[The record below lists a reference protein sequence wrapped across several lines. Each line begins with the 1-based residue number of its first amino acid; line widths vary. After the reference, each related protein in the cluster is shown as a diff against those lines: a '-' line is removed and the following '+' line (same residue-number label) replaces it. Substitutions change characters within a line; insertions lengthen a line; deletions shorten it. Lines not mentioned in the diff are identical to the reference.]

1 MQRLL
6 LVTTALSL
14 AFACGVSLSPLSVE
28 AAGAKRTDPFL
39 KKAIED
45 TAAPGIESGAR
56 PVPDGSGT
64 SLAQDNPDKLLE
76 DLTPMPPDDLADVEE
91 DLARMQAEEQESKEE
106 SRDYQPAP
114 PRDLPPP
121 ESHEADNGSAPE
133 EDRGYKFGSFR
144 LLPSIAAN
152 LRHDDN
158 IKAAPTG
165 EQDDM
170 ITEIRPLLLA
180 RLEGSDHEME
190 IEAGY
195 RGNFYLDHDD
205 ENTHDF
211 HVGTKGRMQ
220 TADNVSLPFEAA
232 FIYDH
237 EAREDD
243 LTQQL
248 PVDKTLQKTVKL
260 GGGVE
265 VTDKRNKMGV
275 ALLGRYLRERF
286 DDGTDAAG
294 GAVIRSDADRATWE
308 AETKLFY
315 NLAVDKQFYGSALLG
330 VREYENRD
338 YQGGSFS
345 GERRDGDFYEFRL
358 GFVTERDGFL
368 KGDFNIGYK
377 EWNHDSTVIGTAD
390 DFIFHADL
398 EMAFS
403 PETTMSLVWDR
414 DFTEDDE
421 IIQTARITEARIAL
435 DHQFT
440 DVWTAGAAGT
450 YEELK
455 FSGSDRE
462 DDTYGFSLYSDYVIN
477 DRYSAGLEYRV
488 ESRDSAGSVF
498 EYDKQIIMARVKG
511 EL

>member
-1 MQRLL
+1 MRRFL
-6 LVTTALSL
+6 LVTSALAL
-14 AFACGVSLSPLSVE
+14 AFAGGVSVSPLSVE
-28 AAGAKRTDPFL
+28 AAGAKRVDPFL
-39 KKAIED
+39 KKAIE
-45 TAAPGIESGAR
+45 ESAGSQAK
-56 PVPDGSGT
+56 PVPD
-64 SLAQDNPDKLLE
+64 SLASKPAQDTPNKLLE

-91 DLARMQAEEQESKEE
+91 DLARLEENQAEEPEE
-106 SRDYQPAP
+106 EQAYVPSP
-114 PRDLPPP
+114 PQDLPEPEAQTAKAP
-121 ESHEADNGSAPE
+121 ESGGAGDS
-133 EDRGYKFGSFR
+133 DKGYKFGSFR
-144 LLPSIAAN
+144 LLPSVSAN

-158 IKAAPTG
+158 IRAVPMG

-180 RLEGSDHEME
+180 RLEGSDHDVE

-195 RGNFYLDHDD
+195 RGNFYLDHDG

-211 HVGTKGRMQ
+211 HIGTRGHVQ
-220 TADNVSLPFEAA
+220 TAENVRLPFEAG

-248 PVDKTLQKTVKL
+248 PTDKTRNKSVIL

-286 DDGTDAAG
+286 GDGADASG
-294 GAVIRSDADRATWE
+294 NEVIRSDADRATWE

-315 NLAVDKQFYGSALLG
+315 NLAVDKQFYGTATFG
-330 VREYENRD
+330 AREYERRN
-338 YQGGSFS
+338 YQSGSFS
-345 GERRDGDFYEFRL
+345 GESRDGDFYELRL

-368 KGDFNIGYK
+368 KGNFNIGYK
-377 EWNHDSTVIGTAD
+377 EWAHDSTVIGTAD
-390 DFIFHADL
+390 DFIFHIDTKI
-398 EMAFS
+398 MFS

-421 IIQTARITEARIAL
+421 LIHTARITDARIAL
-435 DHQFT
+435 GHQFT
-440 DVWTAGAAGT
+440 DAWSAGAAGT

-455 FSGSDRE
+455 FIGSDRE
-462 DDTYGFSLYSDYVIN
+462 DDTYGLSFYSDYMIN
-477 DRYSAGLEYRV
+477 DRYSAGLEYRI
-488 ESRDSAGSVF
+488 ESKDSAGSVF
-498 EYDKQIIMARVKG
+498 EYDKQVIMARVKG